1 MFVKYV
7 KITTMHLVSETVTYI
22 FLFTALYIE
31 VFFLI
36 TYFEFRE
43 KERKIPAVGAL
54 DKWPSVS
61 VIVPVWNEGTTVL
74 KTIFSLLELNY
85 PKEKLSIFIVDDGS
99 TDKTWNVIQRFSRN
113 KQIKLL
119 KKENGG
125 KYTALNHA
133 LEFVDT
139 ELVGCLDAD
148 SFVHPEALK
157 RIVVQFEDSEI
168 MAVTPS
174 IKVFEPK
181 GLLGFIQK
189 AEYMMGIFFR
199 KIFYYLNAIYVTPG
213 PFSIF
218 RKSVFD
224 KLGNYKHAYNTE
236 DIEIALRMRKNNM
249 KIGNVHNAFIYTIP
263 PANFLSLYRQRLRWV
278 YGFLKNA
285 IDYKDMFFRP
295 QYGNLGMIV
304 LPAAG
309 FSILSTM
316 FFGAKIILSWIN
328 LLLLK
333 IEEISTIGLSFHGF
347 NLDFFYINTD
357 IIVFISL
364 IAIFGTFFIIMTSR
378 ELAEEKNRFGFDSIL
393 FLIFY
398 TLLTPIWMSKAI
410 YNVVLSKDTKWR

>member
-1 MFVKYV
+1 MLKLILCTKNLKKRPPRFFWQMFVKYV

-99 TDKTWNVIQRFSRN
+99 TDKTWNVIQRFARN

-119 KKENGG
+119 RKENGG
-125 KYTALNHA
+125 KYTALNYA
-133 LEFVDT
+133 LSFVDT

-157 RIVVQFEDSEI
+157 RIVAKFEEDIEI

-174 IKVFEPK
+174 IKIFEPH
-181 GLLGFIQK
+181 GLLGLMQK
-189 AEYMMGIFFR
+189 AEYMFGIFLR
-199 KIFYYLNAIYVTPG
+199 KVFCDLNAIYITPG

-218 RKSVFD
+218 KKSVFERI
-224 KLGNYKHAYNTE
+224 GGYRHAHNTE
-236 DIEIALRMRKNNM
+236 DMEIAMRMQKNNM
-249 KIGNVHNAFIYTIP
+249 KIGNAHNAFIYTIAP
-263 PANFLSLYRQRLRWV
+263 TALR
-278 YGFLKNA
+278 
-285 IDYKDMFFRP
+285 
-295 QYGNLGMIV
+295 
-304 LPAAG
+304 
-309 FSILSTM
+309 
-316 FFGAKIILSWIN
+316 
-328 LLLLK
+328 
-333 IEEISTIGLSFHGF
+333 
-347 NLDFFYINTD
+347 
-357 IIVFISL
+357 
-364 IAIFGTFFIIMTSR
+364 
-378 ELAEEKNRFGFDSIL
+378 
-393 FLIFY
+393 
-398 TLLTPIWMSKAI
+398 
-410 YNVVLSKDTKWR
+410 